1 MGIAENEGQHVA
13 AGGRQVIG
21 DRLAPGERMQI
32 GDTPADAL
40 IASRPVGRA
49 CLVLHRPSEALSEA
63 PLAHRRTARG
73 EYVGKSAQ
81 HPAAYDPRAHVTV
94 DEYSLSRSPSP
105 SRLPLSSRLPSPT
118 FEGTASDLQRLSSEN
133 NISATNSPHNEKL
146 ISLPPP
152 LRFDSPLYS
161 ADVRASSTSGPGSP
175 ARLEY
180 PCSTTPQPN
189 GLGGAPTANDVPPTA
204 VTFAALG
211 AEYRVNAATT
221 TSVWEASSDTTV
233 VNASRSPTPG
243 EASDAEAFDPLFDE
257 ERTGKI
263 PNSHIERRSLSDDEG
278 YDSLFDG
285 EMDSDEETV
294 SASTD
299 AGGSSVGC
307 SGGSTTVS
315 GDRPD
320 TSGDGGKG
328 AHGRERARAAK
339 DMRGASKNVSE
350 YVMETESVMVRSR
363 YGEGVMT
370 LGRRVRKVHGDGR
383 SFLSSE
389 KTLGR
394 RAGQVTSRRPIE
406 TPGYEASDE
415 ENQAAVL
422 VC

>member
-13 AGGRQVIG
+13 AGGRQVVG
-21 DRLAPGERMQI
+21 DRLAPGERLQI

-81 HPAAYDPRAHVTV
+81 LPAAYDPRAHVTV

-105 SRLPLSSRLPSPT
+105 TSK
-118 FEGTASDLQRLSSEN
+118 GTESDLQRLSTEN
-133 NISATNSPHNEKL
+133 NNSDAATRDSSAFSTAANSPHNKKL

-189 GLGGAPTANDVPPTA
+189 ELGLAPKANDVPPVNQKYQSSGRTIIRLSPQPA

-221 TSVWEASSDTTV
+221 TSAWEAHSDTTV

-257 ERTGKI
+257 EPIGKV

-285 EMDSDEETV
+285 EMDTDEETV

-307 SGGSTTVS
+307 SGGSTT
-315 GDRPD
+315 
-320 TSGDGGKG
+320 
-328 AHGRERARAAK
+328 
-339 DMRGASKNVSE
+339 
-350 YVMETESVMVRSR
+350 
-363 YGEGVMT
+363 
-370 LGRRVRKVHGDGR
+370 
-383 SFLSSE
+383 
-389 KTLGR
+389 
-394 RAGQVTSRRPIE
+394 
-406 TPGYEASDE
+406 
-415 ENQAAVL
+415 
-422 VC
+422 